1 MSDAV
6 FFAVGV
12 VLAATFGGLAIALNE
27 FLRRRAR
34 IRRRIGAFGE
44 LLESGE
50 VSTATPVRDAIAES
64 KPMLAS
70 LERRFPLA
78 GGKRA
83 LVASVIG
90 AVVVACALV
99 PGLVFVGL
107 PLVFAVLVGALVAA
121 AVGWNLGSFL
131 EFRRRMEFIDRF
143 LVVVEDLQR
152 MVRFGMATAQAFK
165 SVADVAQEPVRGV
178 LRRVAV
184 EADLGV
190 PLGVALGREA
200 HRIGVS
206 EMAMLAAIVSTQSR
220 TGGGLA
226 ESVGNLAEMLRERID
241 NRARMKASTSESK
254 ISLVVLCLVPG
265 AAIGIQAVSQPQ
277 LFATLMNDARYLL
290 GIGFG
295 LILLGLTV
303 AWFMVRSVER

>member
-1 MSDAV
+1 MNDAA
-6 FFAVGV
+6 FFALGI
-12 VLAATFGGLAIALNE
+12 VLMVAFGGLAIALNE

-34 IRRRIGAFGE
+34 IRRRIAAFGE

-50 VSTATPVRDAIAES
+50 VSTAAPVRDTTAES

-78 GGKRA
+78 GGRRT

-90 AVVVACALV
+90 AVAVACALV

-107 PLVFAVLVGALVAA
+107 PLVLAMPVGLLVAG

-143 LVVVEDLQR
+143 LVVVEDFQR
-152 MVRFGMATAQAFK
+152 MVRFGMATGQAFK
-165 SVADVAQEPVRGV
+165 SVADAAQDPVRSV

-184 EADLGV
+184 ETDLGV

-200 HRIGVS
+200 HRIGIS
-206 EMAMLAAIVSTQSR
+206 EMAMLAAIMSTQSR

-277 LFATLMNDARYLL
+277 LFATLMNEARYLL

-295 LILLGLTV
+295 LILLGLTF
-303 AWFMVRSVER
+303 AWFMVRNVER

>member
-1 MSDAV
+1 MA
-6 FFAVGV
+6 FYGVGV
-12 VLAATFGGLAIALNE
+12 VLVIAFGGLAVVVNE
-27 FLRRRAR
+27 VLRSRAR

-50 VSTATPVRDAIAES
+50 VSTAMPVRDTVAES

-83 LVASVIG
+83 LGASVIG
-90 AVVVACALV
+90 AIVVACALV

-107 PLVFAVLVGALVAA
+107 PLVLSALVGLLVAGV
-121 AVGWNLGSFL
+121 VGWNLGSAL
-131 EFRRRMEFIDRF
+131 EFRRRLEFIDRL
-143 LVVVEDLQR
+143 LVVVEDFQR
-152 MVRFGMATAQAFK
+152 MVRFGMATGQAFK
-165 SVADVAQEPVRGV
+165 SVADAAQDPVRGV

-200 HRIGVS
+200 HRIGIS
-206 EMAMLAAIVSTQSR
+206 EMAMLAAIMSTQSR

-277 LFATLMNDARYLL
+277 LFATLMNEARYLL

-303 AWFMVRSVER
+303 AWFMVRNVER

>member
-1 MSDAV
+1 MNDVAFFGVGAV
-6 FFAVGV
+6 LVIA
-12 VLAATFGGLAIALNE
+12 FGGLAVVLNE

-44 LLESGE
+44 LLDSGE
-50 VSTATPVRDAIAES
+50 VSTAAPVLDTAAES

-83 LVASVIG
+83 LLASVIG
-90 AVVVACALV
+90 AVVVACSLV
-99 PGLVFVGL
+99 PGLLFVGL
-107 PLVFAVLVGALVAA
+107 PPMFAVAVGVLIAG
-121 AVGWNLGSFL
+121 AVGWNLGSTM
-131 EFRRRMEFIDRF
+131 EFRRRLEFIDRF
-143 LVVVEDLQR
+143 LVGVEDFQR
-152 MVRFGMATAQAFK
+152 MVRFGMATGQAFK
-165 SVADVAQEPVRGV
+165 SVADAAQDPVRGV

-200 HRIGVS
+200 HRIRIS
-206 EMAMLAAIVSTQSR
+206 ELAMLAAIMSTQSR

-277 LFATLMNDARYLL
+277 LFATLMSDARYLL

-303 AWFMVRSVER
+303 AWFMVRNVER